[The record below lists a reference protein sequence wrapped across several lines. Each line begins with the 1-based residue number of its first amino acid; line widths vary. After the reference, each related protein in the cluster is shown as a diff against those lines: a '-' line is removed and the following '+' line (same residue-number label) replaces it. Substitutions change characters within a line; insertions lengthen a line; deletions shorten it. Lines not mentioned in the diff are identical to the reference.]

1 MRWLGRF
8 EEGLIAVLMAAM
20 TLLTFVQVIAR
31 YVFNYSFTW
40 ALELTGVMAA
50 WLIFIG
56 MSYGVR
62 IGAHIG
68 IDSVVKKLRPAVARI
83 VGMVA
88 ASLCIAY
95 ALIVVVGGWRYVL
108 KMHEVDILMEDL
120 PVAQW
125 IPRLVLPIG
134 FALLA
139 FRFAQALVKL
149 ARGQEASLLGD
160 EAAEAMKL
168 YEGEAPDEGRP

>member
-1 MRWLGRF
+1 MRWLERL
-8 EEGLIAVLMAAM
+8 EEGLISFLMAAM
-20 TLLTFVQVIAR
+20 TLLTFAQVVAR

-62 IGAHIG
+62 VGAHIG
-68 IDSVVKKLRPAVARI
+68 IDSLVKTLRPQAARI

-88 ASLCIAY
+88 STLCIVY
-95 ALIVVVGGWRYVL
+95 AAIVTIGGWQYVR
-108 KMHEVDILMEDL
+108 KMHEVGILMEDL

-134 FALLA
+134 FVLLG
-139 FRFAQALVKL
+139 FRFAQALFKL
-149 ARGQEASLLGD
+149 ARGEQATFLGD

-168 YEGEAPDEGRP
+168 YEGEPPRGGGP